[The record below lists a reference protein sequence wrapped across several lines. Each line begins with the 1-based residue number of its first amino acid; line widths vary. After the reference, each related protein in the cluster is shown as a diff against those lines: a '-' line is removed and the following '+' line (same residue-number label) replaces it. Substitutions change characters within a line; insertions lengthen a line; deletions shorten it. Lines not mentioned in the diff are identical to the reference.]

1 MDVKEATE
9 KAIEYFKKFYPNIEK
24 VQLEE
29 VEITDDDKYW
39 NIVLSYENMETTP
52 LSYLQIGQ
60 QRTFKVFKIDAD
72 TGKVRSMKIKNIK

>member
-1 MDVKEATE
+1 MDAKEATK
-9 KAIEYFKKFYPNIEK
+9 KAVEHFKKFYPNVEK

-52 LSYLQIGQ
+52 LSYLQVGQ
-60 QRTFKVFKIDAD
+60 QRTFKVFKIDAN
-72 TGKVRSMKIKNIK
+72 TGKVRSMKIRNPK